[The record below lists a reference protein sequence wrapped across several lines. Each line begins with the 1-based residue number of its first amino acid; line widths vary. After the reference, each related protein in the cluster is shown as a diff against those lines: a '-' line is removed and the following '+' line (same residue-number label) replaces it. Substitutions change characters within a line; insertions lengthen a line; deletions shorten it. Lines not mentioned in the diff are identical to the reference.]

1 MFVVG
6 FGVFWT
12 PCRHWLLPLQQTFWT
27 VPFCLLAGGG
37 SKFQPL
43 RTRGQS
49 AYLRL
54 FNGRGG
60 DNCSPEQGR
69 CRRTCLSFVG
79 VYVCAPGSPA
89 ALGTLGAGAVGSTAG
104 GKSLHAAARSR
115 LPVKFGLRD
124 CAHLHR
130 TLVRLCARSQVC
142 GLFEGM
148 LEKLE
153 LDDDG
158 KSLIINGLI
167 HL

>member
-1 MFVVG
+1 M
-6 FGVFWT
+6 FWT
-12 PCRHWLLPLQQTFWT
+12 PCRHWLLPLQQMFWT

-37 SKFQPL
+37 SSCSRCGRASSLRIYANLTDVEETNVARKRAGVGGRSCLLSEWMFVPRDHWDHWEHWEQWALPL
-43 RTRGQS
+43 
-49 AYLRL
+49 
-54 FNGRGG
+54 
-60 DNCSPEQGR
+60 
-69 CRRTCLSFVG
+69 
-79 VYVCAPGSPA
+79 
-89 ALGTLGAGAVGSTAG
+89 G

-130 TLVRLCARSQVC
+130 TLVRFCAHSQVC

-158 KSLIINGLI
+158 K
-167 HL
+167 